1 MSAFLEYHYKSIT
14 QKVKSDIK
22 DTNELLCKLDSLP
35 FLPEDIISFTIDVVG
50 LYSNILYEDGLVA
63 MRKALN
69 APEDK
74 TVSTDTL
81 IEHNTSSYKQL
92 RGATIRTKM
101 APPNTITIISDLE
114 EKFLKDCD
122 KNPLTWSRYI
132 QDIFML

>member
-81 IEHNTSSYKQL
+81 IE
-92 RGATIRTKM
+92 
-101 APPNTITIISDLE
+101 
-114 EKFLKDCD
+114 
-122 KNPLTWSRYI
+122 
-132 QDIFML
+132 

>member
-81 IEHNTSSYKQL
+81 IEWAGCVLN
-92 RGATIRTKM
+92 
-101 APPNTITIISDLE
+101 ITYLNITL
-114 EKFLKDCD
+114 L
-122 KNPLTWSRYI
+122 LTNN
-132 QDIFML
+132 